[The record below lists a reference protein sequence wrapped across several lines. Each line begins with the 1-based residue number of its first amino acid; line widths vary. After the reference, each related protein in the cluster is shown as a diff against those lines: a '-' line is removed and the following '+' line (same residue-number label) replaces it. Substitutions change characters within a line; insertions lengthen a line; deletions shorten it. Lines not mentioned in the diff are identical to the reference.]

1 MCLVAY
7 SDGQESLSFQFMYT
21 FWLFM
26 TYTFSM
32 ETPLLV
38 GNSFTNAHKDW
49 KEGMYK
55 NFKEWSVKQF
65 SHQPLESGDKA
76 ELPIEFQKAK
86 DISLE
91 KNHCRH
97 FLPPLQ
103 IYRTIKQKQRV
114 IHAYVEL
121 FIISQYWAR
130 PSFALTL
137 RTGEFI
143 GSKTAGF
150 PFVLAAKEDQT
161 IYSPECIHEGFSLSD
176 PDHLLGSGIISLY
189 WHWLEHQKKKGL
201 VPFIVLNPSPLH
213 GPIV

>member
-1 MCLVAY
+1 
-7 SDGQESLSFQFMYT
+7 
-21 FWLFM
+21 
-26 TYTFSM
+26 M

-49 KEGMYK
+49 KEGMYE

-65 SHQPLESGDKA
+65 GHQPLESGDEV

-86 DISLE
+86 DISFE
-91 KNHCRH
+91 KYHHEH
-97 FLPPLQ
+97 FVLPSLQ

-114 IHAYVEL
+114 ICAYVGAVYHTV
-121 FIISQYWAR
+121 SQYWAR

-161 IYSPECIHEGFSLSD
+161 IYSPECIPEGFSLSD

-189 WHWLEHQKKKGL
+189 RNWLEHQKKGL